1 MRRTAMAMVLCLLV
15 MAGCGQQERP
25 YAPLEAPTPAGS
37 DPVQAEP
44 TESSPAQEQPLPSG
58 TQTIDIAEGMRVRV
72 EWPANPDP
80 LLKVMVD
87 QYVGTR
93 EAVVEGKRVYK
104 RNLELDA
111 VFQASR
117 WVQELIDQGH
127 SMRGTGRIYNLRVSA
142 RMGSGAQVDACVDE
156 SKVRLISSRTGEV
169 ISPHPDWTRPY
180 AESVAAHRG
189 DDGVWRIRSYL
200 TPREGCTR

>member
-1 MRRTAMAMVLCLLV
+1 MRRMAMVLMLL
-15 MAGCGQQERP
+15 AAAACGRTEEHYRP
-25 YAPLEAPTPAGS
+25 QEAPTPAKS
-37 DPVQAEP
+37 VTAQAEP
-44 TESSPAQEQPLPSG
+44 TGEGFPPGEQI
-58 TQTIDIAEGMRVRV
+58 IDIGEGLRVRV

-93 EAVVEGKRVYK
+93 QAVVEGKRGYK
-104 RNLELDA
+104 RNLEIDA
-111 VFQASR
+111 EAQATE
-117 WVQELIDQGH
+117 WVNELIDQER

-142 RMGSGAQVDACVDE
+142 RMGRGAQIDACVDE
-156 SKVRLISSRTGEV
+156 SKVRLVSSRTGEV
-169 ISPHPDWTRPY
+169 VSPHPDWTRPY
-180 AESVAAHRG
+180 AESVAAHHG